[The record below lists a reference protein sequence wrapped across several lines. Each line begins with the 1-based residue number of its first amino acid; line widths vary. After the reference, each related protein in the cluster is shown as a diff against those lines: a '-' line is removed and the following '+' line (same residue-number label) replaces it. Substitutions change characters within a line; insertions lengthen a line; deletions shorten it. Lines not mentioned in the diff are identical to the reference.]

1 MSAPRVATLDTETT
15 GVDVYGDRIVTAFFG
30 IMGDDGQWIEKTDW
44 LINPMTPIPVGASDV
59 HGITDEIAKR
69 DGRTD
74 VREAIWEIAEKINTF
89 CNTELTERPLPLVI
103 YNAPF
108 DLTLLRSEI
117 DRHQVPQEIE
127 PRLLNV
133 LDPLVLDKMLDK
145 YRKGKRTLTAVAPVY
160 GVPVELNA
168 HDASADCLM
177 AGRIALRMA
186 GHAMLRGRTM
196 PEIQEM
202 QRNAKAEQAAS
213 FQSYLRGPKAGDKR
227 DPEAVI
233 DKGWPIYSNG
243 PK

>member
-1 MSAPRVATLDTETT
+1 MSTPRVATLDTETT

-30 IMGDDGQWIEKTDW
+30 IMDGEGRWVERTDW
-44 LINPMTPIPVGASDV
+44 LLNPMTPIPVGASDV
-59 HGITDEIAKR
+59 HGITDEIAQR

-74 VREAIWEIAEKINTF
+74 LKEAIWEIAERINSL
-89 CNTELTERPLPLVI
+89 CNVEIAERPLPLVV

-108 DLTLLRSEI
+108 DLTLLRAEI
-117 DRHQVPQEIE
+117 ERHEVPQEID
-127 PRLLNV
+127 PRKINV

-145 YRKGKRTLTAVAPVY
+145 YRRGKRTLTAVAPVY

-196 PEIQEM
+196 AEIQEM
-202 QRNAKAEQAAS
+202 QRNAKAEQAGS
-213 FQSYLRGPKAGDKR
+213 FQSYLRSAKAGEKR